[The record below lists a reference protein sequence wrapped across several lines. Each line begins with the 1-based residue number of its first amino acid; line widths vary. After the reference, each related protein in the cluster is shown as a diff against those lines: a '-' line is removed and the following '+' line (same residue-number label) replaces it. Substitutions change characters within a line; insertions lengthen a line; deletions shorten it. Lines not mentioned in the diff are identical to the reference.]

1 MKVAILAGGR
11 GARLGEAGPKPLAE
25 IGGRP
30 LIWHVMMLYRQA
42 GFRDFVIA
50 LGHGGDA
57 IRQWFA
63 GAGPADWT
71 VELVDTGADTMTGGR
86 LKRLKP
92 HLGGGTFMLTWAD
105 GLADVDLAA
114 LLAFH
119 RAHGKLATL
128 TAVAPP
134 PRFGRLTLDGDRVT
148 TFVEKPPGAEGWING
163 AFFVLE
169 PAVLDMIE
177 GDATAFEAGPLPALA
192 RDGELMAW
200 RHAGFWDCVD
210 TPADLATLRRRWDAS
225 DRPWATWEKSACA
238 SS

>member
-11 GARLGEAGPKPLAE
+11 GSRLGESVPKPLAQ

-30 LIWHVMMLYRQA
+30 LIWHVMMHYRQS
-42 GFRDFVIA
+42 GFSDFVIA

-57 IRQWFA
+57 IRRCFA
-63 GAGPADWT
+63 ESGPADWS
-71 VELVDTGADTMTGGR
+71 VMLVDTGEDTMTGGR
-86 LKRLKP
+86 IKRLAP
-92 HLGGGTFMLTWAD
+92 HLDGGTFMLTWAD
-105 GLADVDLAA
+105 GLADVDLTA

-119 RAHGKLATL
+119 RSHGRLATL

-169 PAVLDMIE
+169 PEVLDMID
-177 GDATAFEAGPLPALA
+177 GDSTAFEAEPLPALA
-192 RDGELMAW
+192 ARGQLMAW
-200 RHAGFWDCVD
+200 RHTGFWDCVD
-210 TPADLATLRRRWDAS
+210 APADLAELRRRWDAG
-225 DRPWATWEKSACA
+225 DHPWATWEKAACA